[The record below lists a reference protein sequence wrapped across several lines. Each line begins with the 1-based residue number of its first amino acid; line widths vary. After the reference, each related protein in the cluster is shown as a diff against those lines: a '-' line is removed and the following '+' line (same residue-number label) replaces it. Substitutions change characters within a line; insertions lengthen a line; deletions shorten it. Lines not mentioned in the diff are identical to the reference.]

1 MWRKKLLLAGICLC
15 VGWNLSGKEVF
26 AAAEQEEQKG
36 EEELSEKQQEAQEK
50 LLEGLEL
57 GQMQEAVN
65 ELLGEETFNI
75 RESLA
80 SVLKEGRLF
89 SKRSEE
95 RRVGKECR
103 SRWSPYH

>member
-26 AAAEQEEQKG
+26 AAVEQEEQKG

-57 GQMQEAVN
+57 GQMQGRRSMNFWEKPST
-65 ELLGEETFNI
+65 L

-80 SVLKEGRLF
+80 SVLKEGLF
-89 SKRSEE
+89 SKEGVKKIR
-95 RRVGKECR
+95 KAF
-103 SRWSPYH
+103 